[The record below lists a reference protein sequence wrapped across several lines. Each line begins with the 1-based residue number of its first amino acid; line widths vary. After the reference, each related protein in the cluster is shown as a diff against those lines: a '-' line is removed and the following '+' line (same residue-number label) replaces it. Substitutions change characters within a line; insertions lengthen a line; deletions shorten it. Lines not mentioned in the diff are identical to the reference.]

1 MVVDKNGTRID
12 QGDEV
17 QWCDPEEEA
26 LDLERIWTV
35 NSINGNIVLISDDY
49 SEAEVLPSELIVC
62 KKQDL

>member
-26 LDLERIWTV
+26 RYLERIWTV
-35 NSINGNIVLISDDY
+35 KNVTRIDQGDEIQLFTMKLKCYQVN
-49 SEAEVLPSELIVC
+49 
-62 KKQDL
+62 

>member
-26 LDLERIWTV
+26 RDLERIWTV

>member
-17 QWCDPEEEA
+17 QWCDHEEEA
-26 LDLERIWTV
+26 RDLERIWTV

>member
-26 LDLERIWTV
+26 RNLERIWTV
-35 NSINGNIVLISDDY
+35 NSINGDIVLISDDY

>member
-26 LDLERIWTV
+26 RDLERIWTV
-35 NSINGNIVLISDDY
+35 NSINGDIVLISDDY